1 MVKVKVI
8 EKFTL
13 KNFKELQNVSKVAK
27 RKENEFN
34 IGDTFECDEKMV
46 DYLTGNNPIKKQ
58 VVEIIEVK
66 PKEETKEV
74 EEEVIEEEAV
84 EHVEEETKP
93 KVTFKKK
100 KNKK

>member
-13 KNFKELQNVSKVAK
+13 ENFKELQNVSKAAQ

-46 DYLTGNNPIKKQ
+46 DYLTGNNPLKKQ

-74 EEEVIEEEAV
+74 EEEVEIIEEEV
-84 EHVEEETKP
+84 EP
-93 KVTFKKK
+93 KATFKKK

>member
-66 PKEETKEV
+66 PKEEK
-74 EEEVIEEEAV
+74 EEVEEEAV

>member
-13 KNFKELQNVSKVAK
+13 QNFKELQNVSKVAQ

-46 DYLTGNNPIKKQ
+46 DYLTGNNPLKKQ

-66 PKEETKEV
+66 PKEEKE
-74 EEEVIEEEAV
+74 EFEEEAV
-84 EHVEEETKP
+84 ERIEEETKP
-93 KVTFKKK
+93 KATFKKK